1 MAPVSRR
8 SATSIGVAGRSI
20 GEGVLKANA
29 FGTDTVVSGPF
40 WTFLAPIVGT
50 DGAEGDERLT
60 PAGDLSGREEKA
72 SVNCV
77 TAPSTL
83 VNRESNRSTSAHMV
97 LSNLTWA
104 RWIEAVVFKRRWQQS
119 ATTSIASLASSLVWR
134 VFTITLSSLNCP
146 YKDQ

>member
-1 MAPVSRR
+1 MAPVSWRP
-8 SATSIGVAGRSI
+8 ATSIGVAGRSI

-29 FGTDTVVSGPF
+29 FGTDNVVIATL
-40 WTFLAPIVGT
+40 WTLLAHMSGT

-77 TAPSTL
+77 TTPSTL
-83 VNRESNRSTSAHMV
+83 VNRESNWSTSAHMV

-104 RWIEAVVFKRRWQQS
+104 RWIEAVVAKRRWQQS

-134 VFTITLSSLNCP
+134 VFTITLSLLNCS